1 MNQILENKILLMIA
15 QCYAVDYTI
24 LNNIYTEVQS
34 FDKIISIVDIM
45 NKRNLDLSNAYE
57 NWKITV

>member
-15 QCYAVDYTI
+15 QSYAIDYTT

-34 FDKIISIVDIM
+34 FDKIISIVEIV
-45 NKRNLDLSNAYE
+45 NRRNMDLTNAYE
-57 NWKITV
+57 NWKSAV